1 MKSLNFGFLATLF
14 ISSTSFAQDYI
25 KCDLKISDNTVKCPI
40 FRTCPEKEL
49 RESTKTLHILLNEG
63 FDEQGKIALKK
74 VLLHPGTKKQDK
86 NKIILFKDDNRDKK
100 VMDKQLV
107 DMVVYDIESGINY
120 SASKTGNLARLNFKT
135 PNYTFNMSLQGTNA
149 ELNTYLL
156 FNENTVLLSCKKMNK
171 EIYDDLQNE
180 KEALDNF
187 YKEKNS
193 AKASK
198 Q

>member
-1 MKSLNFGFLATLF
+1 MEMTKLGLLASLM
-14 ISSTSFAQDYI
+14 ISSTTFAQDYI
-25 KCDLKISDNTVKCPI
+25 KCDLRISDNTVKCPI

-49 RESTKTLHILLNEG
+49 RVSTTTLHILLNEG
-63 FDEQGKIALKK
+63 VDEQGKIAMKR
-74 VLLHPGTKKQDK
+74 VILHPGSKKQDK
-86 NKIILFKDDNRDKK
+86 NKIVLFKDDNRDKK
-100 VMDKQLV
+100 VMSKEVV

-120 SASKTGNLARLNFKT
+120 TASKSGNLTRLNFKT
-135 PNYTFNMSLQGTNA
+135 PNYTFNMSLSGTNA
-149 ELNTYLL
+149 ELSTYLL

-171 EIYDDLQNE
+171 EVFDDLQNE

-187 YKEKNS
+187 FKEKSN